1 MNQSDG
7 NALDAKIEKVVA
19 TLSRKAREI
28 GSYLSN
34 VTIIFFICL
43 TSIFFICLTS
53 SMMTFIFTTCRS
65 GLNLLS

>member
-19 TLSRKAREI
+19 TLSRKAKEI

-34 VTIIFFICL
+34 VTI
-43 TSIFFICLTS
+43 IFFICLTS